1 MMRNKMHLWLWYV
14 ALSCAC
20 TTIVLLGTAGE
31 GFAEEDSGEPSPSTQ
46 PSLPTCQPDD
56 FHYAMT
62 ECDENGVR
70 WRVQVPQPDTCI
82 GGAPAAPTRA
92 VDCGF
97 SCGAGEYL
105 NIDSGSCR
113 RCPKGKYSLGGGE
126 KFTEWSELPPDFTV
140 SSSAFYFTED
150 NERCNES
157 YWEPIGSFV
166 RSPDST
172 CSSKLIYTANLA
184 KEGSVNFTYSLATDF
199 NYFTVEVHNELCQRG
214 HKSGG
219 GKAVTATG
227 EGEWKSVKLNLDA
240 GLNVITWKS
249 EGLYIGTGIK
259 IPRVYIRS
267 IEVMGLQ
274 YTSDCTKCP
283 AGTFAA
289 EKGSSSCNECPAN
302 TYSEAGA
309 SSCTDCDTATTYS
322 VPGSRNCTTRKP
334 CTEHDY
340 YKIHTPCNENNQT
353 QVKYKWIDPQLC
365 NPNVPPVVQLPTSGK
380 FQACPPCNPG
390 MSISNKTEC
399 DYCPSNQFS
408 DGTKPCQD
416 CPPNTTPE
424 YGMTFSYWN
433 SLPPN
438 MHASCVATTND
449 YGCASREGWVL
460 AESYIHTGHGHSDDA
475 YLILDLEVEGFLKE
489 ASYFNGKAEELG
501 TISFAFSMECESED
515 CTLFFLE
522 ELNEANVIEYWM
534 GSRERQEYRYAVTVP
549 GKRGFTWAFQKTDV
563 NNLDYDNNH
572 RFPNDIVKIYD
583 ITITNTVNGGAASC
597 KDCPLG
603 SDHTGC
609 IPCGPGQ
616 YIDENSKRCE
626 KCPEDTYVRASDPVG
641 KAACLECPSG
651 LKSNRGES
659 CYSNCHVR
667 LNEKHYDLV
676 LLQGQ
681 QSVMSGASFLTEGNA
696 FYYHFNFSLCGK
708 AESNLAS
715 CMDNSSA
722 IGQVVDEGT
731 MVNSWVCRSMMM
743 PGSDDS
749 KYMTAIKPI
758 SLGDTLLGINDGDS
772 LGDITDTII
781 LQPEEGLKDL
791 KFYYHSPQTTKAC
804 PNGRS
809 TIVTLRCD
817 PSEKE
822 TNNIELPVACPIAV
836 ESNNMRETTV
846 AQAGTCDGCT
856 FHMLWTSQYAC
867 PVCTN
872 DDIVAIKQ
880 ECKHGHQVTKYVWN
894 DTVKCV
900 GGITLPEDKIT
911 ECVVPPWY
919 SQVPLYAQ
927 VAIAAFVGCA
937 ILLCAMIVCIWKK
950 NRKLEYKYQKLVS
963 SASGELPAADSCA
976 IDEDDED
983 EVHFEDGSKN
993 SRSFLS
999 KFKSRGSSDKQGLLD
1014 GPDME
1019 AFRMKDQP
1027 SIMTPLSETT

>member
-1 MMRNKMHLWLWYV
+1 MRDEMHWSYV
-14 ALSCAC
+14 VVLTCAS
-20 TTIVLLGTAGE
+20 TMVMLLGTAGE
-31 GFAEEDSGEPSPSTQ
+31 GFAQEDSAEPSPSTQ

-62 ECDENGVR
+62 ECDEGGVR
-70 WRVQVPQPDTCI
+70 WRVQVPQPDACI
-82 GGAPAAPTRA
+82 GGAPSAPVRA

-105 NIDSGSCR
+105 NIDSGSCKK
-113 RCPKGKYSLGGGE
+113 CQKGKYSLGGGD
-126 KFTEWSELPPDFTV
+126 KFTDWSELPPDFTV
-140 SSSAFYFTED
+140 SSTSFYLTED
-150 NERCNES
+150 YEHCNES
-157 YWEPIGSFV
+157 LWDPIGSFV

-199 NYFTVEVHNELCQRG
+199 NYFTVEVHNELCQRN

-227 EGEWKSVKLNLDA
+227 EGEWKSIKLDLDA
-240 GLNVITWKS
+240 GLNVITWRS
-249 EGLYIGTGIK
+249 EGLYVGTGIK

-283 AGTFAA
+283 AGTFTSARGAA
-289 EKGSSSCNECPAN
+289 SCDECPAN
-302 TYSEAGA
+302 TYSQSGA
-309 SSCTDCDTATTYS
+309 TNCTPCNTETMYS
-322 VPGSRNCTTRKP
+322 VPGSTNCTMKKP
-334 CTEHDY
+334 CNEHDY

-353 QVKYKWIDPQLC
+353 KVMYKWIDPQVC
-365 NPNVPPVVQLPTSGK
+365 NSNIPASVQLPISGE
-380 FQACPPCNPG
+380 FEACPPCNPG
-390 MSISNKTEC
+390 MSINNKTEC
-399 DYCPSNQFS
+399 NFCPSNQFS
-408 DGTKPCQD
+408 DGTTPCQD

-424 YGMTFSYWN
+424 YGMSFSYWN

-438 MHASCVATTND
+438 MHASCVVTTND
-449 YGCASREGWVL
+449 YGCASREGWIL
-460 AESYIHTGHGHSDDA
+460 ADTFIHTGHGHSDDA
-475 YLILDLEVEGFLKE
+475 YLILDLQVDGFRQE
-489 ASYFNGKAEELG
+489 ASYFNGRAEELG
-501 TISFAFSMECESED
+501 TISFAFSMECQSED

-522 ELNEANVIEYWM
+522 ELNEANVIEYWT
-534 GSRERQEYRYAVTVP
+534 GPKDKQDYRYAVTIA
-549 GKRGFTWAFQKTDV
+549 GRRSFTWAFQKTDV
-563 NNLDYDNNH
+563 NKLDYDNNH
-572 RFPNDIVKIYD
+572 KYPNDIVKIYD
-583 ITITNTVNGGAASC
+583 ITLTNTVNGGAATC
-597 KDCPLG
+597 KECPLG

-616 YIDENSKRCE
+616 FIDENSKHC
-626 KCPEDTYVRASDPVG
+626 KNCPEDMYVRASDPVG
-641 KAACLECPSG
+641 EAACLECPSG
-651 LKSNRGES
+651 LKSNKGES

-715 CMDNSSA
+715 CIDNSTA
-722 IGQVVDEGT
+722 IGQVEDEEGA
-731 MVNSWVCRSMMM
+731 MVNSWVCRSLML
-743 PGSDDS
+743 PGSDDE

-772 LGDITDTII
+772 YGMITDTII
-781 LQPEEGLKDL
+781 PQPEEGLKDL

-817 PSEKE
+817 PNEKE
-822 TNNIELPVACPIAV
+822 VDKIELPIACPTAV
-836 ESNNMRETTV
+836 ESNHMAETTV

-880 ECKHGHQVTKYVWN
+880 ECKHGQQVTKHVWN
-894 DTVKCV
+894 DTAKCV
-900 GGITLPEDKIT
+900 GGITLPSDKT
-911 ECVVPPWY
+911 TKCVVPPWY
-919 SQVPLYAQ
+919 SQVPMYAQ
-927 VAIAAFVGCA
+927 IAIAAFVGCA
-937 ILLCAMIVCIWKK
+937 ILLCAMIVCVWKK
-950 NRKLEYKYQKLVS
+950 NRKLEYKYQKLAS
-963 SASGELPAADSCA
+963 STSGELPAADSCA
-976 IDEDDED
+976 IDEDDDED
-983 EVHFEDGSKN
+983 EVHFEDGNKK

-1019 AFRMKDQP
+1019 AFRMQDQP